1 MSWSSPSGRFGA
13 FGTEAVTR
21 IVAIDPPP
29 LTFELVRRPTA
40 GGIAVMT
47 FDMPVARTIVLVFDA
62 ADDLPPFVGG
72 IVIRI
77 LIGRLID

>member
-1 MSWSSPSGRFGA
+1 
-13 FGTEAVTR
+13 
-21 IVAIDPPP
+21 
-29 LTFELVRRPTA
+29 
-40 GGIAVMT
+40 MT